1 MNDELLQL
9 RAELQGSLLL
19 YIKTFFKI
27 LTGRDFIVDLP
38 AGREA
43 HVITVCRALTD
54 FFYLKTRFLK
64 INIPPGHYK
73 STLVSFFLTWAYTHY
88 NDCNNVYISN
98 SLSLAQTHTSIIRA
112 IMQLP
117 EYYELF
123 GLSIDKDS
131 KAKGDF
137 RTTGGGTVKAFG
149 SEGAIIGTNA
159 GYPHALHFS
168 GCVILDDIHKPID
181 MDSPD
186 VRNKVI
192 NNYKG
197 TVKSRLRGENVG
209 ILAIGQRL
217 HEADFFAFTASEE
230 ETFKWDHIMLPAID
244 EADNVLAPNIIS
256 KDQLMQMKKKDE
268 YNFWS
273 MYQQNPQPAGGSI
286 FKEEWFTVL
295 YQEPEYIDVFITVD
309 TAETD
314 KTHNDATV
322 FSLWG
327 VYEVDINGRKL
338 GQLSLHWLDC
348 WEIWVQPYQLQG
360 QFMSFYQAALL
371 RTSIAPM
378 IAVEKKSTGVTLL
391 SILEQERGLRIRPI
405 ERNVSSGCK
414 IQRFRDIQPFVN
426 SKLVSFPANGKHNTK
441 CIDHCAKITGT
452 GAHLRDDIAD
462 SLYDAVN
469 LAKEKEKIWLASK
482 DKTESQIYEKL
493 LANHNRLK
501 TVRAQS
507 HAR

>member
-1 MNDELLQL
+1 M

-27 LTGRDFIVDLP
+27 LTGREFTVDLP
-38 AGREA
+38 SGREA
-43 HVITVCRALTD
+43 HVITLCKELTD
-54 FFYLKTRFLK
+54 FFYLKTRFLA

-73 STLVSFFLTWAYTHY
+73 STLVSMFLTWAYTHH

-117 EYYELF
+117 EYYEVFELT
-123 GLSIDKDS
+123 IDKDS

-137 RTTGGGTVKAFG
+137 RTTGGGAVKAFG

-159 GYPHALHFS
+159 GYPHAGHFS
-168 GCVILDDIHKPID
+168 GCVVLDDIHKPID

-217 HEADFFAFTASEE
+217 HEADFFAFIEGKE
-230 ETFKWDHIMLPAID
+230 ETFTWRKVVLPAID
-244 EADNVLAPNIIS
+244 AADNVLAPNIIS
-256 KDQLMQMKKKDE
+256 RDQLMQMKEKDE
-268 YNFWS
+268 YNFWA
-273 MYQQNPQPAGGSI
+273 MYQQRPQPAGGSI

-295 YQEPEYIDVFITVD
+295 YQEPEYLETFITVD

-314 KTHNDATV
+314 KTQNDATV

-327 VYEVDINGRKL
+327 LYELEINGRKI
-338 GQLSLHWLDC
+338 GQLALHWLDC
-348 WEIWVQPYQLQG
+348 WEIWVQPFQLKS
-360 QFMSFYQAALL
+360 QFMSFYQASLL
-371 RTSIAPM
+371 RTTLVPTV
-378 IAVEKKSTGVTLL
+378 AVEKKSTGVTLL
-391 SILEQERGLRIRPI
+391 SMLEQERGMKTRTI
-405 ERNVSSGCK
+405 ERNISSGCK
-414 IQRFRDIQPFVN
+414 IQRFRDIQPYIN
-426 SKLVSFPANGKHNTK
+426 SKLVSFPANGKHNTS
-441 CIDHCAKITGT
+441 CIEHCAKITGT

-462 SLYDAVN
+462 TLYDAVN
-469 LAKEKEKIWLASK
+469 MAQEKEKMWLASK
-482 DKTESQIYEKL
+482 NKETNKIYENL
-493 LANHNRLK
+493 LANHQRLK
-501 TVRAQS
+501 NVRVQN
-507 HAR
+507 HYAR